1 MIAASALAAV
11 AAGLELLHDRNAEL
25 NTPAMVVAAL
35 AALEQ
40 ADWDKIAADI
50 ASGNLAAERT
60 DVS

>member
-1 MIAASALAAV
+1 MIVDSALSAV
-11 AAGLELLHDRNAEL
+11 AAALELLHERNAEL

-50 ASGNLAAERT
+50 AAG
-60 DVS
+60 DVAKVQADIS